1 MSKVSNFGSLL
12 RVNPLFA
19 DLGPE
24 VIDCLA
30 EMATT
35 RMMRAGELL
44 FQVGDP
50 GDTLYGIRRG
60 EIRIETGTEAGRR
73 IVLNSLGA
81 GDLFG
86 EIALLDGHE
95 RTADAVA
102 AVASEV
108 FVLRRSDLLAY
119 LKREPDV
126 AIRLIGLLC
135 SRIRYIAGQ
144 MNELATLSLG
154 ARLARRLTVLAEDFG
169 NEIQISQEQLGAFV
183 GGTRE
188 SVNRQL
194 QVWRRA
200 GYIDLRRAASF
211 SSMKRRSP
219 AWRRSRP
226 ARDPTTDRAEPGR
239 ASRSLP
245 VTAERAPPGTRW
257 HSNGRRHRTGS
268 APRASRSWQNCRR
281 NRPEAPVG
289 RTPR

>member
-1 MSKVSNFGSLL
+1 MLSCCWGAVMSKGSGFGPLL

-35 RMMRAGELL
+35 RMLRAGEML

-119 LKREPDV
+119 LTREPDV

-200 GYIDLRRAASF
+200 GYIDLRRGCVVVLDGEALTRMAQE
-211 SSMKRRSP
+211 SSC
-219 AWRRSRP
+219 A
-226 ARDPTTDRAEPGR
+226 
-239 ASRSLP
+239 
-245 VTAERAPPGTRW
+245 
-257 HSNGRRHRTGS
+257 
-268 APRASRSWQNCRR
+268 
-281 NRPEAPVG
+281 
-289 RTPR
+289 

>member
-1 MSKVSNFGSLL
+1 MALMAKGSGFGPLL
-12 RVNPLFA
+12 SVNPLFS

-24 VIDCLA
+24 VIDCLSG
-30 EMATT
+30 MATT
-35 RMMRAGELL
+35 RALRAGEIL

-50 GDTLYGIRRG
+50 GDALYGV
-60 EIRIETGTEAGRR
+60 RR

-86 EIALLDGHE
+86 EIALLDGRE

-119 LKREPDV
+119 LRREPDV
-126 AIRLIGLLC
+126 AVRLIGLLC

-144 MNELATLSLG
+144 MTELATLSLG
-154 ARLARRLTVLAEDFG
+154 VRLARRLTILAEDFG

-200 GYIDLRRAASF
+200 GYIDLRRGCVVLVNAEAL
-211 SSMKRRSP
+211 
-219 AWRRSRP
+219 
-226 ARDPTTDRAEPGR
+226 ARVAQEPSC
-239 ASRSLP
+239 A
-245 VTAERAPPGTRW
+245 
-257 HSNGRRHRTGS
+257 
-268 APRASRSWQNCRR
+268 
-281 NRPEAPVG
+281 
-289 RTPR
+289 

>member
-1 MSKVSNFGSLL
+1 MALMAKGSGFGPLL
-12 RVNPLFA
+12 SVNPLFS

-24 VIDCLA
+24 VIDCLSG
-30 EMATT
+30 MATT
-35 RMMRAGELL
+35 RALRAGEIL

-50 GDTLYGIRRG
+50 GDALYGVRRG

-86 EIALLDGHE
+86 EIALLDGRE

-119 LKREPDV
+119 LRREPDV
-126 AIRLIGLLC
+126 AVRLIGLLC

-144 MNELATLSLG
+144 MTELATLSLG
-154 ARLARRLTVLAEDFG
+154 VRLARRLTILAEDFG

-200 GYIDLRRAASF
+200 GLLDLRRGCVVLRDAEALARAAQE
-211 SSMKRRSP
+211 SP
-219 AWRRSRP
+219 CA
-226 ARDPTTDRAEPGR
+226 
-239 ASRSLP
+239 
-245 VTAERAPPGTRW
+245 
-257 HSNGRRHRTGS
+257 
-268 APRASRSWQNCRR
+268 
-281 NRPEAPVG
+281 
-289 RTPR
+289 

>member
-1 MSKVSNFGSLL
+1 MSKGPEFGPLL

-19 DLGPE
+19 DLGPA
-24 VIDCLA
+24 VIDRLA
-30 EMATT
+30 GMTT
-35 RMMRAGELL
+35 ARSLQAGEIL

-50 GDTLYGIRRG
+50 GDALYGVRRG

-73 IVLNSLGA
+73 IVLNSLGS
-81 GDLFG
+81 GDVFG
-86 EIALLDGHE
+86 EIALLDGRE

-102 AVASEV
+102 AMASEI

-119 LKREPDV
+119 LTREPDV

-135 SRIRYIAGQ
+135 NRIRYIAGQ

-200 GYIDLRRAASF
+200 GYIDLRRGCVVLLDGAAL
-211 SSMKRRSP
+211 
-219 AWRRSRP
+219 
-226 ARDPTTDRAEPGR
+226 ARAARELACP
-239 ASRSLP
+239 
-245 VTAERAPPGTRW
+245 
-257 HSNGRRHRTGS
+257 
-268 APRASRSWQNCRR
+268 
-281 NRPEAPVG
+281 
-289 RTPR
+289 